1 MRKIWFGLIGL
12 VSLLGIPLGTVSA
25 APPQPS
31 AADAGAVLQIT
42 KDDRILGKP
51 DAPVTIIEYASLTC
65 PHCAHFQDE
74 VLPEIKKQWIDT
86 GKAKLVLRDFPLD
99 EEALRAAM
107 IARCAPADRYYAFA
121 DTFFAAQD
129 KWVRE
134 RDYRGAL
141 ARLARLGGMS
151 KEEFDA
157 CLKNKRLEDSI
168 VESRFVASKELDV
181 NSTPTFFIN
190 GTKFTGAPTAQD
202 FAANLEA
209 ALSSTTAAQGTPPA
223 TIPAPSS
230 AQAQSP
236 AAPAAPSPAQ
246 TQPPATPAAPSTAQ
260 TQPATTSAA
269 PTAVQAEPPTT
280 PATPSPTAAATPATP
295 QAAPATTEP
304 KPSAAAVAPEKQAP
318 QNVAE
323 ATPAPAPRTTAP
335 PPASSA
341 AAGQPTETTMW
352 DRVRS
357 WFQSLFGS
365 HS

>member
-12 VSLLGIPLGTVSA
+12 VWFLGVPSGTVSA
-25 APPQPS
+25 APPQSS
-31 AADAGAVLQIT
+31 AADAGALLQIS
-42 KDDRILGKP
+42 KDDRILGRP

-65 PHCAHFQDE
+65 PHCAHFQDD

-151 KEEFDA
+151 REEFDA
-157 CLKNKRLEDSI
+157 CLRNKQLEDSI
-168 VESRFVASKELDV
+168 VESRLVASKQLDV

-190 GTKFTGAPTAQD
+190 GTKFAGAPTAQD
-202 FAANLEA
+202 FAASLEA
-209 ALSSTTAAQGTPPA
+209 ALPPTTAKGTPPA
-223 TIPAPSS
+223 TTPAPS
-230 AQAQSP
+230 ATQAQH
-236 AAPAAPSPAQ
+236 
-246 TQPPATPAAPSTAQ
+246 PATPAPPSTGQAQ
-260 TQPATTSAA
+260 
-269 PTAVQAEPPTT
+269 PPTT
-280 PATPSPTAAATPATP
+280 PAAPTTAAEPSTTPAASSSTAAATPATS

-304 KPSAAAVAPEKQAP
+304 KPSAAPAAPPTQAP

-323 ATPAPAPRTTAP
+323 ATPPPAPRTPAAP
-335 PPASSA
+335 PATSA
-341 AAGQPTETTMW
+341 AAGQPSETTMW

>member
-1 MRKIWFGLIGL
+1 MRKIWFGLIGV
-12 VSLLGIPLGTVSA
+12 VSLLGIPSGTVSA

-31 AADAGAVLQIT
+31 AADAGALLQIT

-51 DAPVTIIEYASLTC
+51 DAPVTLIEYASLTC
-65 PHCAHFQDE
+65 PHCAHFQDD

-107 IARCAPADRYYAFA
+107 IARCAPPDRYYAFA

-134 RDYRGAL
+134 RDYRSAL

-157 CLKNKRLEDSI
+157 CLSNKRLEDSI
-168 VESRFVASKELDV
+168 VQSRFVASKELDV

-190 GTKFTGAPTAQD
+190 GSKFTGAPTVQDLAAQ
-202 FAANLEA
+202 LEA
-209 ALSSTTAAQGTPPA
+209 ALLSNTAQGTPPA
-223 TIPAPSS
+223 
-230 AQAQSP
+230 
-236 AAPAAPSPAQ
+236 AAAAPSPAQ
-246 TQPPATPAAPSTAQ
+246 AQPAATPATASTAQ
-260 TQPATTSAA
+260 TQPPTTPAA
-269 PTAVQAEPPTT
+269 PTAAQAEPPTT
-280 PATPSPTAAATPATP
+280 AAAPSPTAAATPATP
-295 QAAPATTEP
+295 QATPATTEP
-304 KPSAAAVAPEKQAP
+304 KPSADAPEKQAP

-323 ATPAPAPRTTAP
+323 ATPGPAPRTTAA
-335 PPASSA
+335 PPASST
-341 AAGQPTETTMW
+341 AAGQPTENTMW

>member
-1 MRKIWFGLIGL
+1 MRKIWFGLIGVVTL
-12 VSLLGIPLGTVSA
+12 VGIPLGTLSA

-31 AADAGAVLQIT
+31 AADAGALLQVT
-42 KDDRILGKP
+42 KDDRILGNP
-51 DAPVTIIEYASLTC
+51 DAPVTIIEYASMTC
-65 PHCAHFQDE
+65 PHCAHFQDD

-86 GKAKLVLRDFPLD
+86 GKTKLVLRDFPLD

-151 KEEFDA
+151 REEFDA
-157 CLKNKRLEDSI
+157 CLRNKRLEDSI
-168 VESRFVASKELDV
+168 VESRLVASKELDV

-190 GTKFTGAPTAQD
+190 GTKFTGAPTAQE
-202 FAANLEA
+202 FATNLEA
-209 ALSSTTAAQGTPPA
+209 ALSSTPGQGSPPA
-223 TIPAPSS
+223 AAAAPSPT
-230 AQAQSP
+230 QAQP
-236 AAPAAPSPAQ
+236 TATPAAPSTAQ

-260 TQPATTSAA
+260 TQPPTTPAA
-269 PTAVQAEPPTT
+269 PPAAQAEPSTT
-280 PATPSPTAAATPATP
+280 PATPPPTAAATPATP

-304 KPSAAAVAPEKQAP
+304 KPSATPAAPPTQAP

-323 ATPAPAPRTTAP
+323 ATPAPAPRTP
-335 PPASSA
+335 PPSATPA
-341 AAGQPTETTMW
+341 AAGQPPETTMW

-357 WFQSLFGS
+357 WFQGLFGS

>member
-1 MRKIWFGLIGL
+1 MKKIWFGLIGL
-12 VSLLGIPLGTVSA
+12 VSLLGIPSGTVSA
-25 APPQPS
+25 APPPPS
-31 AADAGAVLQIT
+31 AADAGALLQVT
-42 KDDRILGKP
+42 KDDRIIGKP

-107 IARCAPADRYYAFA
+107 ITRCAPPDRYYAFV

-157 CLKNKRLEDSI
+157 CLRNKRLEDSL
-168 VESRFVASKELDV
+168 VQSRFVASKELDV

-202 FAANLEA
+202 LSAHLEA
-209 ALSSTTAAQGTPPA
+209 ALPSATTAQGTPPA
-223 TIPAPSS
+223 TAATPSS
-230 AQAQSP
+230 PQAQP
-236 AAPAAPSPAQ
+236 AAAPAAP
-246 TQPPATPAAPSTAQ
+246 TTAQ
-260 TQPATTSAA
+260 P
-269 PTAVQAEPPTT
+269 EPPTT
-280 PATPSPTAAATPATP
+280 PATPTTAQPEPPTTPAAPSPTAAATPATP
-295 QAAPATTEP
+295 PAAPAATEP
-304 KPSAAAVAPEKQAP
+304 NPSAAPAEPEKQAP

-335 PPASSA
+335 PPANSG
-341 AAGQPTETTMW
+341 AAGQPPETTMW

-357 WFQSLFGS
+357 WFHSLFGS